1 METLLEEAAQLNTL
15 GLQEVMLISQDTT
28 DYGHDLG
35 MKDGLAQL
43 LEQIVMAAPD
53 IPWIRLLY
61 AYPGYVTSRMID
73 AMASLPQIL
82 PYLDMPLQYGHREV
96 LKRMRRPANVEWV
109 YDTVGKLREAMPEIA
124 IRTTFIVGYPGETV
138 EEFDGL
144 VKFITDLQF
153 DRVGAFKYSYE
164 IGTPSASLPGQVP
177 DEVKQE
183 RLDHLMEVQQDISHR
198 RNQSF
203 VGKTLPTLIEGY
215 DQGLSVGRS
224 YRDAPEIDGM
234 VVVEGEL
241 PVGQIVP
248 VKITGAMAYDLVGTV
263 PTSDPQVI
271 TISNAMDLHAKS

>member
-1 METLLEEAAQLNTL
+1 
-15 GLQEVMLISQDTT
+15 
-28 DYGHDLG
+28 
-35 MKDGLAQL
+35 
-43 LEQIVMAAPD
+43 
-53 IPWIRLLY
+53 
-61 AYPGYVTSRMID
+61 MID

-124 IRTTFIVGYPGETV
+124 IRTTFIVGYPGETE